1 MDVTVEVHEV
11 PPEYEP
17 FRLEV
22 RAFVEEHAP
31 KLRGNR
37 GPQDDDEAAAVREF
51 VRSMRQRGYGMPRFH
66 GESPDEDERNKA
78 QVVGEECARVGAP
91 MGMGNTTGIFAISMF
106 GTDEQKR
113 YYLPRA
119 AQLDDVWCQLF
130 SEPDAGS
137 DLAGLRTT
145 AVRDGNTFVVNG
157 SKIWSSYAQ
166 WASYGFLLARTNP
179 EAEKHAG
186 ITGFILPMDTPGI
199 TISPLKQM
207 TGDSDF
213 NQVFFDDVVVP
224 EENIIGE
231 LNDGWRVARSTLD
244 NERAGVGGVAG
255 GRAGMRR
262 ESPAMRLVSLAQKSE
277 IGGVQA
283 SEHAAVRQDVAK
295 LYSQSRIMQWLG
307 FLVGTKAR
315 KGTISVGDAPAAKVL
330 NSQHGMDVYE
340 YSMKLLGTRSLFFDM
355 DEDRDAWRWQDPFL
369 YQRALMIGGGTNE
382 INRNVLAERG
392 LGLPREPN
400 LK

>member
-1 MDVTVEVHEV
+1 MDVTVESSEV

-17 FRLEV
+17 FRGEV

-31 KLRGNR
+31 QLRGNR
-37 GPQDDDEAAAVREF
+37 GPQDDDEAAAVRAF
-51 VRSMRQRGYGMPRFH
+51 VRAMRQRGYGMPRFH
-66 GESPDEDERNKA
+66 GADALSRDEQYKA
-78 QVVGEECARVGAP
+78 QVVGEECMRVGAP
-91 MGMGNTTGIFAISMF
+91 LGMGNQTGIFAISMF
-106 GTDEQKR
+106 GTDEQKA

-119 AQLDDVWCQLF
+119 AALDDVWCQLF

-166 WASYGFLLARTNP
+166 WADYGFLLARTDP

-186 ITGFILPMDTPGI
+186 ITGFVMPMDAPGL
-199 TISPLKQM
+199 TISPLQQM

-213 NQVFFDDVVVP
+213 NQVFFDDVVIP
-224 EENIIGE
+224 EQNIIGE
-231 LNDGWRVARSTLD
+231 INDGWRVARSTLD

-255 GRAGMRR
+255 RPGMRR
-262 ESPAMRLVSLAQKSE
+262 ESPAARLVGLAHDTTV
-277 IGGVQA
+277 GGVTA
-283 SEHAAVRQDVAK
+283 AEHAAVRQEIAK
-295 LYSQSRIMQWLG
+295 LYSMSRIMQWMG

-315 KGTISVGDAPAAKVL
+315 KGTITAGDAPAAKVL
-330 NSQHGMDVYE
+330 NSQHAMDVYE
-340 YSMKLLGTRSLFFDM
+340 YALSLLGTRGVFSDM
-355 DEDRDAWRWQDPFL
+355 DDDREAWRWQDAFL
-369 YQRALMIGGGTNE
+369 YARANMIGGGTNE